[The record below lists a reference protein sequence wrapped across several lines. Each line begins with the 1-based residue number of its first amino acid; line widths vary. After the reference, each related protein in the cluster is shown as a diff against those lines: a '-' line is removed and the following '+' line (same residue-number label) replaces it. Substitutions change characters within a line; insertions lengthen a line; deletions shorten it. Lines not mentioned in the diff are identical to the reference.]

1 MVCASLQP
9 AGSIPNW
16 CGEYHSR
23 LEGTATIDGV
33 EITDRDHESSTD
45 ESSTDESSTDE
56 SSTDELPTDELAT
69 HADST

>member
-1 MVCASLQP
+1 VVCASLQP

-33 EITDRDHESSTD
+33 EITDRDHELP
-45 ESSTDESSTDE
+45 
-56 SSTDELPTDELAT
+56 TDELPTDELAT